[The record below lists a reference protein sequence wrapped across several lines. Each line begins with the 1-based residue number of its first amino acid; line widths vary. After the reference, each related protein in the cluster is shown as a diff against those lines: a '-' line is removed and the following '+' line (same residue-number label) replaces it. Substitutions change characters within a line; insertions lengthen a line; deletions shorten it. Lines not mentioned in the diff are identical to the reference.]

1 MPAPVD
7 GEGRQAPPE
16 LSSAL
21 NLVPEWITC
30 DHLESAR
37 QAVAR
42 SGAAPLLDDLR
53 LEWFEEGLGVQ
64 TLHVGAYDD
73 EGPLLEAMHHQFIP
87 AQALRMTGR
96 HHEIYLS
103 DPRRTP
109 AAKLKT
115 ILRQPVTR
123 AGGSP
128 PR

>member
-1 MPAPVD
+1 M
-7 GEGRQAPPE
+7 
-16 LSSAL
+16 
-21 NLVPEWITC
+21 TC

-42 SGAAPLLDDLR
+42 SGGAPLLDDLR

-96 HHEIYLS
+96 HHEIYLQRS
-103 DPRRTP
+103 PPYAGGQAQDDPPP
-109 AAKLKT
+109 AGY
-115 ILRQPVTR
+115 PR